1 ELDEIAMKTYYAPAE
16 RAGKD
21 ELTPEI
27 VSVSEHPVINTLL
40 GVVSGLLAVL
50 NEHRQILALNESLLA
65 MIGVEKAE
73 EDLGLR
79 PGESLGCVHALEMP
93 GGCGTSAF
101 CSTCGAAIA
110 IVTSLEDDRPAER
123 TCALTVQRGEGKADL
138 YLRVRSNPVVF
149 NGRRLLL
156 LFIQDI
162 THQQRWTTM
171 ERIFFHD
178 LNNTLNHLAGVSELM
193 EIDEGRNSGRWAK
206 ELQPVVQRLI
216 REVKIQQTLVQTDM
230 GLYRPV
236 FREVSVRQVFDE
248 LRRTFQNHPLAKD
261 RRIEVPEAGD
271 IPAVRTDLSLLL
283 RILDNMLINAFEAS
297 EPGEEVRVRCD
308 RQENG
313 VAFSVWN
320 RRAIPEDVARRI
332 FQRNF
337 STKQDIGRGLG
348 TYSMKLFGEGFL
360 GGNVDFTTSK
370 EEGTTFRIVL
380 PV

>member
-1 ELDEIAMKTYYAPAE
+1 METYYAPPE
-16 RAGKD
+16 RVGKD

-65 MIGVEKAE
+65 MMGVEKAE
-73 EDLGLR
+73 EALGLR
-79 PGESLGCVHALEMP
+79 PGEALGCVHAREMP

-110 IVTSLEDDRPAER
+110 IVTSLEGEGPAER
-123 TCALTVQRGEGKADL
+123 TCALTVQRGEGKVDL
-138 YLRVRSNPVVF
+138 YLRVRSSPIVF

-162 THQQRWTTM
+162 TLQQRWTIM

-178 LNNTLNHLAGVSELM
+178 VNNTLNHLAGISELM
-193 EIDEGRNSGRWAK
+193 EIDGDRNPGRWAK
-206 ELQPVVQRLI
+206 ELQPVIQRLI
-216 REVKIQQTLVQTDM
+216 QEVKIQQTLVQTDM

-236 FREVSVRQVFDE
+236 FREVSIREVFDE
-248 LRRTFQNHPLAKD
+248 LGRTFQNHPLARD
-261 RRIEVPEAGD
+261 RRIDLPEPAD
-271 IPAVRTDLSLLL
+271 IQMVRTDLSLLL

-297 EPGEEVRVRCD
+297 EPGEEVRVRCR

-313 VAFSVWN
+313 IAFSVWN

-360 GGNVDFTTSK
+360 GGKVDFATSQ